1 MEKNSRYKEIIIE
14 ESPDSFD
21 VVLQQIEIILKEM
34 NLLCEIEQ
42 YKDVNTIVICQN
54 VIVQKDLNNWAVSY
68 SLAMTALFDDDFNE
82 TLEVGQ
88 EKKSL
93 KVAKLVAKT
102 LFLLKL
108 QKAIDKKSDEL
119 FVQQLTNLD
128 QGL

>member
-1 MEKNSRYKEIIIE
+1 MEKNSRYKEIIVE

-54 VIVQKDLNNWAVSY
+54 VIVQKDLNKWAVSY

>member
-1 MEKNSRYKEIIIE
+1 MEKNSRYKEIIVE

-42 YKDVNTIVICQN
+42 YKNDNTIVICEN
-54 VIVQKDLNNWAVSY
+54 VIVQKESNNWIVSH
-68 SLAMTALFDDDFNE
+68 SLSMTALFDDEFHE
-82 TLEVGQ
+82 TIEVGH

-108 QKAIDKKSDEL
+108 QKIIDKKSDEQ
-119 FVQQLTNLD
+119 FVQQLSNLD